1 MPSIFITGANRGL
14 GLAIARHYVAHD
26 WHVHASFREDHSL
39 GELSQLQK
47 QFPETLQLHKLDVR
61 RGESIETVR
70 KQLLGVPI
78 DVLVNNAGVSIG
90 RNDVFGELNYQAWS
104 EVLDVNLL
112 GAARVTET
120 LIDNVYLGANKVI
133 VFVSSDLASLTGHD
147 GRPLYYY
154 RTSKIALNILMRT
167 VSFDLQSKGIIA
179 FAFHPGWIRTDM
191 GGERAIVIP
200 EESVDGLANI
210 INFADRSTSGRYFD
224 WKGRSL
230 EW

>member
-1 MPSIFITGANRGL
+1 M
-14 GLAIARHYVAHD
+14 
-26 WHVHASFREDHSL
+26 
-39 GELSQLQK
+39 
-47 QFPETLQLHKLDVR
+47 
-61 RGESIETVR
+61 
-70 KQLLGVPI
+70 
-78 DVLVNNAGVSIG
+78 
-90 RNDVFGELNYQAWS
+90 
-104 EVLDVNLL
+104 